1 MATAV
6 WTVRTNRT
14 ARGAAAPRDSIG
26 TACIIIDEAVG
37 GGAAPIQKETP
48 MPRLATE
55 RAWYTPLLIVG
66 AVLLLLAVYAVL
78 LWVVTGRGRG

>member
-26 TACIIIDEAVG
+26 TACIIIDEAVRG
-37 GGAAPIQKETP
+37 WCCAGSKETP

-66 AVLLLLAVYAVL
+66 AVFLLLAVYAVL
-78 LWVVTGRGRG
+78 LWVVTEQGCG

>member
-1 MATAV
+1 
-6 WTVRTNRT
+6 
-14 ARGAAAPRDSIG
+14 
-26 TACIIIDEAVG
+26 
-37 GGAAPIQKETP
+37 

-78 LWVVTGRGRG
+78 LWVVTGRGSG